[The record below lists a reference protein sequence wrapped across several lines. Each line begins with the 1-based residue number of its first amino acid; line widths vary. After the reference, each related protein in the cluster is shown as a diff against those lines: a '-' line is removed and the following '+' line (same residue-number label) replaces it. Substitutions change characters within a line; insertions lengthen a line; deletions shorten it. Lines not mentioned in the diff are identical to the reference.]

1 MLHYANFFYLQLI
14 KVHNYSDPMF
24 LMVSHSAVHSGNPYE
39 FIRAPD
45 DLVQNFSSIKDYQRR
60 KFAGER

>member
-1 MLHYANFFYLQLI
+1 
-14 KVHNYSDPMF
+14 MF

-45 DLVQNFSSIKDYQRR
+45 DLVQNFSSVKDYQRR